1 MRKAA
6 VIGLE
11 VLALASLA
19 GAYALEHFTK
29 AKLGMTRWVNYNSAA
44 IKQTVPVDTL
54 FVACAVV
61 LAVLLIAAVVA
72 LVRQPKRP
80 ASIAAVAFAALWV
93 IGFALAACRII
104 HTAAYV
110 FTVAALLLGALFALA
125 AAGLTLRKRQT
136 RQAPHCS

>member
-6 VIGLE
+6 VAGLE

-44 IKQTVPVDTL
+44 IKQALPVDTL
-54 FVACAVV
+54 FMACAVV
-61 LAVLLIAAVVA
+61 LAVLLIASLVA

-80 ASIAAVAFAALWV
+80 ASITAVVFAALWV
-93 IGFALAACRII
+93 IGFALAACHII
-104 HTAAYV
+104 HTVAYV
-110 FTVAALLLGALFALA
+110 FTVTALLLGVLFALT
-125 AAGLTLRKRQT
+125 AAGITLRKR
-136 RQAPHCS
+136 S